1 MNISQKTFPNGL
13 SVIVSSIKDSPSV
26 TMGVFVKT
34 GSAYETKEQNGI
46 SHVLEHLCFKGTS
59 KRPRPRDITEELE
72 GMGAQYN
79 AFTSRDMTGYY
90 AKVAPR
96 FFSKAFDVI
105 ADIYLN
111 STFPEHELEKEKGVI
126 IEEMRMYEDLPRWK
140 VGELMEQQLYGD
152 QPAGWTIIGPEKTVQ
167 RITRDDIVAYKE
179 KHYIPH
185 NTVIVVAGPLRAQ
198 DVFKQVKRYF
208 AHISTKK
215 RTEPAKVK
223 PHVPGKHMEY
233 RKLDQTHF
241 SLGFQTVPLTHK
253 DRIPLIL
260 LANILGGGMASRLF
274 QVVREDKGAAYYI
287 AAGNDFFATHGYLKI
302 FGGLNHKKSDEVYAL
317 IAQELKKIKK
327 EGVSFEELKRVRD
340 YTAGTFLL
348 SVESSSDIAF
358 FLGEQACAHKDIR
371 KPRDIVK
378 EIYTYHE
385 KDIVRMARKYLKKE
399 KLAVAAI
406 GPRKEDAKKVFKAFN
421 TI

>member
-34 GSAYETKEQNGI
+34 GSAYEKKEHNGI
-46 SHVLEHLCFKGTS
+46 SHFLEHLCFKGTS

-111 STFPEHELEKEKGVI
+111 STFPEHEFEKEKGVI
-126 IEEMRMYEDLPRWK
+126 IEEMRMYEDFPRWK

-167 RITRDDIVAYKE
+167 GISRDDVVAYKE

-185 NTVIVVAGPLRAQ
+185 NTVVVVAGPVRAQ
-198 DVFKQVKRYF
+198 DVFKETERYF
-208 AHISTKK
+208 SHISTKK

-223 PHVPGKHMEY
+223 KHTPKGHMEY

-241 SLGFQTVPLTHK
+241 SLGFQTIPLAHK
-253 DRIPLIL
+253 DRIPLVL

-287 AAGNDFFATHGYLKI
+287 AAGNDFFTTHGYLKI
-302 FGGLNHKKSDEVYAL
+302 FGGLNHKKSDEVYTL

-327 EGVSFEELKRVRD
+327 EGVSSEELKRVRD

-358 FLGEQACAHKDIR
+358 FLGEQACAQKEIR

-385 KDIVRMARKYLKKE
+385 KDIMRIARKYLKKE

-406 GPRKEDAKKVFKAFN
+406 GPRKEAAQKVFKAFK